1 MYDMC
6 ITPVNGIMYRTYT
19 NVDVNRGD
27 SFANFGR
34 DDIDSR
40 LEFSMT
46 SLFFV
51 LSKIYL
57 LQPHAFLL
65 IIIVQNKGEI
75 DLADQK
81 KWSLSESLN
90 F

>member
-1 MYDMC
+1 MQ
-6 ITPVNGIMYRTYT
+6 TLV
-19 NVDVNRGD
+19 
-27 SFANFGR
+27 AGR

-81 KWSLSESLN
+81 NGRCPNLQLLGLILG
-90 F
+90 